1 MFTEAEDEFVK
12 ARQIA
17 GESIDALAAL
27 GHTYGMSGSR
37 VAASEVLA
45 QLTELS
51 KERYVSP
58 YDIALIHTALGETDE
73 AFRWIKK
80 ADDECVEWMIY
91 TNVDPRLDPL
101 RRDARFLDL
110 MRKIGFAPTD
120 SSHRGSLSN

>member
-1 MFTEAEDEFVK
+1 
-12 ARQIA
+12 
-17 GESIDALAAL
+17 
-27 GHTYGMSGSR
+27 MSGSTG
-37 VAASEVLA
+37 AALEVLA

-73 AFRWIKK
+73 AFRWLEK
-80 ADDECVEWMIY
+80 AYDECAEWMIY

-110 MRKIGFAPTD
+110 MSRIGFAPTD
-120 SSHRGSLSN
+120 RFRV